1 MSLRL
6 TPVPHALPAAKPP
19 SPVRPALKL
28 AVRLNPDGAP
38 LVLPP
43 GHVPGFAGFPGPPGL
58 APPQMPH
65 ATVSLPTSPTNVALT
80 PPVEAR
86 PPPPLY
92 QVEGSTPQG
101 YYLPPEAYDPPKAYV
116 PPPAACSVYVPPAPV
131 PPPRPAYVSPPLG
144 QFPRNEFGKFQCG
157 NQPVRQAGLEVL
169 FTILAASTQRESAW
183 CPRTRRLRLTHP
195 NV

>member
-157 NQPVRQAGLEVL
+157 N
-169 FTILAASTQRESAW
+169 
-183 CPRTRRLRLTHP
+183 
-195 NV
+195 